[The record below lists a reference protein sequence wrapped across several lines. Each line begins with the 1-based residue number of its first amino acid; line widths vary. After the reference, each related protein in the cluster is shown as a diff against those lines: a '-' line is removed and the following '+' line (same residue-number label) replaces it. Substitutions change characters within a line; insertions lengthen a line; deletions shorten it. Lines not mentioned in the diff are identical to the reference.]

1 MKNIAA
7 VSSRNNFRL
16 PEMVINIIRD
26 EKRKIIVA
34 LTYIAVEIL
43 NVKRTIEKIVN
54 YSRPER
60 RIISLK
66 EIIILYLYKFPV

>member
-1 MKNIAA
+1 
-7 VSSRNNFRL
+7 
-16 PEMVINIIRD
+16 MVINIIRD

>member
-1 MKNIAA
+1 MKNMAA
-7 VSSRNNFRL
+7 VLLRNNFRL
-16 PEMVINIIRD
+16 PEMVINIFRS
-26 EKRKIIVA
+26 EKSRIKVA

-43 NVKRTIEKIVN
+43 NVNRSIEKIVN